1 MKKLNKLLI
10 VGIICIICFIL
21 DNSLMPFFAI
31 KTIYPSLLFTF
42 VVCYSISSGSWE
54 GLWLG
59 IFSGFLQDIYFI
71 NGFWTNTF
79 VNMIICFVAGFVGAN
94 IFRQKRFIPVIA
106 CLLLSILKGVLL
118 FVILWL
124 SGMTINIS
132 DVFFTSVYNMI
143 VCIFMYIPVYRFCK
157 IDSMKSEWKF

>member
-1 MKKLNKLLI
+1 MSLI
-10 VGIICIICFIL
+10 VNL
-21 DNSLMPFFAI
+21 
-31 KTIYPSLLFTF
+31 KR
-42 VVCYSISSGSWE
+42 SI
-54 GLWLG
+54 
-59 IFSGFLQDIYFI
+59 
-71 NGFWTNTF
+71 
-79 VNMIICFVAGFVGAN
+79 A
-94 IFRQKRFIPVIA
+94 
-106 CLLLSILKGVLL
+106 